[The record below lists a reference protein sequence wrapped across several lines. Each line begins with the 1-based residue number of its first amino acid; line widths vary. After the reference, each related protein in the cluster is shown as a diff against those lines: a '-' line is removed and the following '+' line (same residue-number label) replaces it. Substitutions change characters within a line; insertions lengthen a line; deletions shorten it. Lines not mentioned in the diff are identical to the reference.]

1 MPGHARRGYLSL
13 AVSALVF
20 NLVPVFGTA
29 AAVIG
34 LGEQLRA
41 VEVAGGAL
49 IVLNLLVLS
58 RSREPDGR
66 EAPALARWA
75 ARALR
80 HD

>member
-1 MPGHARRGYLSL
+1 VPGHARRGYLSL
-13 AVSALVF
+13 VVSALLF

-49 IVLNLLVLS
+49 IVLDLLV
-58 RSREPDGR
+58 
-66 EAPALARWA
+66 
-75 ARALR
+75 
-80 HD
+80 